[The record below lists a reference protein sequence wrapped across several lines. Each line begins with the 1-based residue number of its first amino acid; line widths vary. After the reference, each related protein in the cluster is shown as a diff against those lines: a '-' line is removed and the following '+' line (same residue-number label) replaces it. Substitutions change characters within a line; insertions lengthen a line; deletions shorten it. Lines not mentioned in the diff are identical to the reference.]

1 MQAAEHRASW
11 KAVYVVSR
19 MWLRYEKGVEA
30 KFISHL
36 DFLRAITRTLRRAE
50 IPVKFSEGFNP
61 HPRLSFALP
70 LPLGTTSITEL
81 MEMETDMEIAPE
93 ELIER
98 LNLAV
103 PFGIRFIE
111 AGISPDKNKFKE
123 IRYSRYKI
131 VMENS
136 LSDKDLEDFLVLPEI
151 ITIKKTKSTEGETD
165 IKKDIKDIKKEGEDI
180 VLTLSA
186 GNDGYL
192 KPEVALSAMAKYI
205 DGFSPSDY
213 ECVRTGILDK
223 DLRYI

>member
-1 MQAAEHRASW
+1 M
-11 KAVYVVSR
+11 SR
-19 MWLRYEKGVEA
+19 MWLRYEKGEEA

-81 MEMETDMEIAPE
+81 MEMETEVEILPD
-93 ELIER
+93 ELVKR
-98 LNLAV
+98 LNAAV

-111 AGISPDKNKFKE
+111 CGISPDKNKFKE
-123 IRYSRYKI
+123 IKYSKYKI
-131 VMENS
+131 AVKNS
-136 LSDKDLEDFLVLPEI
+136 LKDEDLERFLSLDEI
-151 ITIKKTKSTEGETD
+151 ITIKKTKSTEGEVD
-165 IKKDIKDIKKEGEDI
+165 IKKDIKNIKKEGDDL

-192 KPEVALSAMAKYI
+192 KPEVALSAMEKYI
-205 DGFSPSDY
+205 DGFSAEDY
-213 ECVRTGILDK
+213 ECVRIGILDK
-223 DLRYI
+223 KLRYI